1 MWGQPPSAVRP
12 AKPAALSTDFYPG
25 NQPTAVPEPISVPAF
40 LCADEGGRFF
50 RPFGACSFPLRFLR
64 LAPWAAFL
72 RRFAAGVLRLRV
84 LNPKLIDLHLC
95 TMDLEGDRN
104 VSSASLGHPSFVN
117 QPEANDWDTTQP
129 ERTSAVNSDV
139 QDDSLLDA
147 YSRAVMSAV
156 ERISP
161 SVVNIEVHTAAGRT
175 RSGEPQERRGG
186 GSGFVFTP
194 DGLILTNSHVVHDA
208 SRIEVTL
215 ADGRHMP
222 ASAIGDDPASD
233 LAVVRVDEPGLTAA
247 ALGDSQHLR
256 VGQLVVAI
264 GNPYGFQSTVTAGVV
279 SALGRSLRSYS
290 GRLIDDVIQTDA
302 ALNPGNSGGPL
313 VDSAGRVVG
322 VNTATILPAQGICF
336 AIGIN
341 TAKFVASR
349 LLRDGRIRRS
359 YIGVSAQTVPVH
371 RRVVRFYDLPK
382 ESGALVLSVEEN
394 SPAKRAGLRDGDIV
408 VALEGKPVAGVDDL
422 HRVLTDVRVGVGS
435 VLTVLR
441 QTEKLELRI
450 VPEEAK

>member
-1 MWGQPPSAVRP
+1 MNLEEAGSVYSPLSAHP
-12 AKPAALSTDFYPG
+12 
-25 NQPTAVPEPISVPAF
+25 
-40 LCADEGGRFF
+40 
-50 RPFGACSFPLRFLR
+50 
-64 LAPWAAFL
+64 
-72 RRFAAGVLRLRV
+72 
-84 LNPKLIDLHLC
+84 
-95 TMDLEGDRN
+95 
-104 VSSASLGHPSFVN
+104 ASLN
-117 QPEANDWDTTQP
+117 QPEANGWGEESQRGP
-129 ERTSAVNSDV
+129 APAASSA
-139 QDDSLLDA
+139 DDSLLDA
-147 YSRAVMSAV
+147 YSRAVTGAV
-156 ERISP
+156 KRISP
-161 SVVNIEVHTAAGRT
+161 SVVNIEVHQSAGRT
-175 RSGEPQERRGG
+175 RSGERRGG

-208 SRIEVTL
+208 QRIEVTL
-215 ADGRHMP
+215 ADGRRMP

-233 LAVVRVDEPGLTAA
+233 LAVIRINEARVDEPGLTAA
-247 ALGDSQHLR
+247 ALGDSQQLR

-359 YIGVSAQTVPVH
+359 YIGVSAQTVPIH

-382 ESGALVLSVEEN
+382 ETGVVALSVEEK
-394 SPAKRAGLRDGDIV
+394 SPAQRAGVREGDVI
-408 VALEGKPVAGVDDL
+408 VALESQAVAGVDYL
-422 HRVLTDVRVGVGS
+422 HRVLTDVRVGVS
-435 VLTVLR
+435 CALTVLR
-441 QTEKLELRI
+441 RTEKLELKI
-450 VPEEAK
+450 VPEEAAKA